1 MHYKEFLKPQ
11 QILEKKVYDYHQV
24 VFETLGFAFS
34 EESFIGDYKSTCKY
48 SPFSIKIY
56 SQNALKKKKKIC
68 AFYYRS
74 HIPPFSHSSE
84 FKLKFALP
92 IFGHLGSA
100 HLQLMK
106 IAMKKKL
113 QDLKVFSGHRPVYI
127 HSFTFAKKSFHCSW
141 VPLTHGSLISEKILW
156 LKTVTAIER
165 WEK

>member
-11 QILEKKVYDYHQV
+11 QILGKKVSDYHQV
-24 VFETLGFAFS
+24 VFETLGFALS
-34 EESFIGDYKSTCKY
+34 EESYIGDYKSTFKF

-56 SQNALKKKKKIC
+56 SQNVLKKKIC
-68 AFYYRS
+68 TFYYCS
-74 HIPPFSHSSE
+74 HIPQFSHSPE
-84 FKLKFALP
+84 FKLEFALP
-92 IFGHLGSA
+92 IFGHMGSA

-113 QDLKVFSGHRPVYI
+113 QDLKVFSGHRPMYI

-141 VPLTHGSLISEKILW
+141 VPLTHGCLISEEILW
-156 LKTVTAIER
+156 LKTVIEIER